1 MRYGPG
7 HKEEARSR
15 ILNAAGRGFRRLGF
29 GGIGVDGL
37 AKEAGV
43 TSGAFYGHFPSK
55 AEAFKAAAVAGLVQ
69 LREGDRRPARQGRRG
84 RGWRKF
90 VDFYM
95 SVRRTCDLSE
105 SCALQSLTPEVA
117 RADHGTRAA
126 YEAELLKVVEAVAQ
140 GLPNGSL
147 PARRKTAWAIL
158 ADAVRR
164 RLARALRGR
173 SQDRGPD
180 SGGYQERG
188 HGLDQQRLGWR
199 GTIAC
204 ARRGS
209 IADAPLDVL
218 LGSS

>member
-7 HKEEARSR
+7 HKDEARSR

-37 AKEAGV
+37 AKDAGV

-69 LREGDRRPARQGRRG
+69 LREAIEDLRAREGED
-84 RGWRKF
+84 WLATF

-117 RADHGTRAA
+117 RADHGTRTA
-126 YEAELLKVVEAVAQ
+126 YEAELLKVAEAVAQ

-147 PARRKTAWAIL
+147 PARRRIAWAIL
-158 ADAVRR
+158 AM
-164 RLARALRGR
+164 L
-173 SQDRGPD
+173 
-180 SGGYQERG
+180 SGGV
-188 HGLDQQRLGWR
+188 
-199 GTIAC
+199 
-204 ARRGS
+204 S
-209 IADAPLDVL
+209 IARSAADPKTGAQIAAGIKSAVMALTN
-218 LGSS
+218 

>member
-7 HKEEARSR
+7 HKDEARSR

-69 LREGDRRPARQGRRG
+69 LREAIEDLRAREGED
-84 RGWRKF
+84 WLATF

-95 SVRRTCDLSE
+95 SVRRTCDLGE

-117 RADHGTRAA
+117 RADHGTRTA
-126 YEAELLKVVEAVAQ
+126 YEAELLKVAEAVAQ

-158 ADAVRR
+158 AMLSGGVS
-164 RLARALRGR
+164 LARSAADPRTGAQIAAGIKSAVMAL
-173 SQDRGPD
+173 
-180 SGGYQERG
+180 
-188 HGLDQQRLGWR
+188 
-199 GTIAC
+199 
-204 ARRGS
+204 
-209 IADAPLDVL
+209 AD
-218 LGSS
+218 

>member
-7 HKEEARSR
+7 HKDEARSR

-37 AKEAGV
+37 AKDAGV

-69 LREGDRRPARQGRRG
+69 LREAIEDLRAREGED
-84 RGWRKF
+84 WLATF

-117 RADHGTRAA
+117 RADHGTRTA
-126 YEAELLKVVEAVAQ
+126 YEAELLKVAEAVAL
-140 GLPNGSL
+140 GLPNGPL
-147 PARRKTAWAIL
+147 AARRKTAWAIL
-158 ADAVRR
+158 AM
-164 RLARALRGR
+164 L
-173 SQDRGPD
+173 
-180 SGGYQERG
+180 SGGV
-188 HGLDQQRLGWR
+188 
-199 GTIAC
+199 
-204 ARRGS
+204 S
-209 IADAPLDVL
+209 IARSAADPRTGAQIAAGIKSAVMALTN
-218 LGSS
+218 

>member
-7 HKEEARSR
+7 HKDEARMK

-69 LREGDRRPARQGRRG
+69 LREAIEDLRANDAE
-84 RGWRKF
+84 GWLSTF

-95 SVRRTCDLSE
+95 SVRRTCDLAE

-117 RADHGTRAA
+117 RADPDTKAA
-126 YEAELLKVVEAVAQ
+126 YEAELVKVADAVAK
-140 GLPNGSL
+140 GLPNA
-147 PARRKTAWAIL
+147 PFAARRRTAWAIL
-158 ADAVRR
+158 A
-164 RLARALRGR
+164 LL
-173 SQDRGPD
+173 
-180 SGGYQERG
+180 SGGVSMARSAADPKTGAQ
-188 HGLDQQRLGWR
+188 
-199 GTIAC
+199 IA
-204 ARRGS
+204 AGIKAAVTS
-209 IADAPLDVL
+209 LTANAAAAATAQLTPSNNVP
-218 LGSS
+218 